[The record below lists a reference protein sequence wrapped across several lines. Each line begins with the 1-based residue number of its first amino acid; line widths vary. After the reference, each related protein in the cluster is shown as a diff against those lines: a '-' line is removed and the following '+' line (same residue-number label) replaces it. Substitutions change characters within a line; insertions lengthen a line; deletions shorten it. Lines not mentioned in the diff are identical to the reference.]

1 MKRKDLAIHPI
12 PFTYIYILT
21 VFNRGKKMY
30 TIISYA
36 VTMSFFSQ
44 ISYKKEAVHWQK
56 YWFWMIFWT
65 LAS

>member
-1 MKRKDLAIHPI
+1 
-12 PFTYIYILT
+12 
-21 VFNRGKKMY
+21 MY